1 MASLDSFESRIEQ
14 AFVWFQR
21 IILSFLVI
29 LALVD
34 HHWEQALALAAVLA
48 IHFGAYFIADRQ
60 RLSSTRGEGRLGED
74 PPGRRGS
81 SAWRKW
87 SLTFVDIVLGGAAF
101 LLAGG
106 IAGQGGLLGFC
117 VAGTVAAR
125 LSIWRALVV
134 NGAVWL
140 VFVSPFIFSWVPVWQ
155 GSSLPVA
162 SQDPV
167 TVSEWLTPAVGTLI
181 AYAIL
186 TLIINYLVAM
196 ETRQAR
202 VNRDAAMRLQ
212 RLSTVYEVSRSIT
225 STLDMEAVL
234 NLVVSKAVEILDAEA
249 GSLLLLEETP
259 VSPLAEGILT
269 PDLEVPR
276 GDLVFR
282 VVYGPAAESLL
293 GKRLPASAGIA
304 GAVLKAGEG
313 QFVNHVQ
320 DEPHWNAAPDV
331 ATGFQTR
338 SLVCVP
344 LLSRGHPTG
353 ILEVLN
359 KREDLTFDEYDLELL
374 SAFALQAS
382 IALENARLYEKTDE
396 TLGKRLREMAA
407 IEEVDHLLGAS
418 LDYRQTPRLVL
429 QRAVEVCDADFGSIG
444 IIRPDRK
451 GLSMSY
457 WPSEATPAAFGDLGP
472 SDAGADLREWPIDR
486 GICGR
491 VVRTGQPVLVA
502 DVTAD
507 PDYAEVAHET
517 RSEIAVPIRLPEE
530 SDLPGTGGTDDL
542 SEENGSRSG
551 GRVIGVLNLES
562 DRPGAF
568 SEAHLHFLEHLADH
582 AGFAIEKAR
591 AFEEERRRVE
601 VLSTVSEINKEISGS
616 LDLERILALIL
627 AHVKKL
633 VDYYIAEIC
642 LWDEPQQVMVTWAS
656 AGDARYTART
666 GGIYH
671 LNEGY
676 TGWIARNR
684 QEILVPDTSVRHDVQ
699 PKIVA
704 DDMPVGAYVGLP
716 LKTGDTFVGS
726 LELASDRP
734 GVYDEGTLHILRI
747 IADQAAVAIHNAR
760 LYGEA
765 QRRFEQTQLVLRV
778 TDSLSSIVDVTEAMR
793 RVARELC
800 RALQADMAGVYL
812 PDEAGTHLQA
822 VAGYNIPK
830 KKLDLYRKLK
840 IPILDHP
847 FIEEAWSTRQVSYSS
862 DPTHDPRIHPVI
874 RQTFAHQTTIFV
886 PMVTRDKVLGG
897 VYIVWFTEKKELT
910 AEDLQLANALGQQ
923 AGGMVENAQLFA
935 AQQSRLKELGILFET
950 SAAISS
956 SLELHE
962 VLQAVARR
970 MADVIGVSDCAIS
983 DWDQD
988 RNAVVTLIDESKT
1001 GQPSDIGSVFPLDD
1015 YQATKRV
1022 LLTRQPI
1029 VIQASDPDA
1038 DPIERALL
1046 ERHGQKSC
1054 LMLPLV
1060 SRDRVMGLVELFE
1073 SRHEHLFSPDE
1084 IRLCQALANQA
1095 AVAIENARL
1104 YARTDQRLQARVE
1117 ELTALQRTTEELNAT
1132 LDLDTVVST
1141 ILESAVHTT
1150 GATHGNVMLRDLDT
1164 GDLTLRSAQGY
1175 SEEELVLVAQ
1185 RLLNKSSA
1193 SVSYWAAEK
1202 GEPRIVADAEL
1213 DETISFVKPA
1223 TRSAL
1228 VVPIFQSGLVMG
1240 LINLRHTE
1248 VGAFDD
1254 QDLMFVQALAEQAS
1268 AAIGN
1273 ALRFEEQAGVN
1284 MALTRRTEQMDSL
1297 LAISQKL
1304 RADVPLA
1311 EVLEEIAYG
1320 IQETVG
1326 FNVVLVSVAE
1336 GDVLR
1341 RVAAAGLP
1349 VDVFEE
1355 MKQVL
1360 QPLDRYERILTD
1372 EYRQGACYFYP
1383 FQRLDD
1389 WATDIH
1395 TYASLPGGGEW
1406 QEGQWHPDDMLLA
1419 PLHGTAGQLLGVIS
1433 VDDPINRQRPSRSTY
1448 EALAIF
1454 ANQGSLAVENAALYA
1469 DVQRRADNLDQ
1480 INKLG
1485 RALTQAPEPNQVVNT
1500 VVRAVADLLH
1510 CELSSIFVID
1520 PFSGS
1525 FGAVASHG
1533 TRLLDLGGLRFAP
1546 GEGLVGHV
1554 AATGALLAIPDTD
1567 QEPRFVPGPAPIG
1580 SMLLAPMMTGSR
1592 VIGVLTAGSAEKQ
1605 RFGPAE
1611 EVLLATLAAQATVAL
1626 ESARLF
1632 EGTQQAAVRLSLLN
1646 EIGRRAAAQ
1655 LELQEMLDT
1664 AVDALRQNLG
1674 YFRVAVLLKDQAGDL
1689 YIAAANKDFWG
1700 VIPPD
1705 YRQKVGDGLIG
1716 VAAASGET
1724 ILSNDTASDKR
1735 YFRLGDWD
1743 SPASLS
1749 VPIRVGDRV
1758 LGVLEVEADKPGAFA
1773 DDDAAAMEIAAD
1785 QLAVAIQNAALFQE
1799 RERRIAE
1806 LDVLNDMSRAI
1817 SSALNP
1823 DALLET
1829 VEQQVRRLFD
1839 TTSFYIATYEEGS
1852 DKWTLAFALEH
1863 GQRVPRADYSIDAGI
1878 TGFILRTRQPLLLS
1892 NMVELRAFH
1901 DAQGIAMVGEQA
1913 KSWMGVPLQVANQ
1926 VVGVM
1931 GIQSYEQEHLY
1942 SPRDLALF
1950 STIAAQTAVAIANAR
1965 LYQEIVH
1972 LSSELEKMVEVR
1984 TQDLETALGELT
1996 EQRDQAQTLYRIT
2009 SELGTSLDLER
2020 VLERA
2025 LLLFADALKVEH
2037 GTIMLLD
2044 QETGDLI
2051 LRATIDPGRQ
2061 LPREG
2066 ERTLLKRGIGLAGW
2080 VLNHRQPALVADVTE
2095 DDRWLT
2101 SPGQQKFRSVVCVP
2115 LSLGG
2120 GDILGVLTLG
2130 HSDVGY
2136 FNQEHLKLITAAA
2149 GQVAIAVNNSDLYA
2163 YISEQADQLGVMLQT
2178 QRSEAAKS
2186 QAILESIA
2194 DGVIVL
2200 DDNGRVLLVNPAAEE
2215 MLGISSMVL
2224 QGDHFRHMLGIGE
2237 TAMHRD
2243 LADKLYAELKKKI
2256 EAGETDSRPSVVR
2269 LQSGARVFAV
2279 GMSPLI
2285 TGVGQTPGLVAAMR
2299 DISREAEVERL
2310 KNEFISTVSHELR
2323 TPMTSIKGFTDLLFL
2338 GMAGG
2343 LTDTQRNFLQIIK
2356 SNVDRLT
2363 ALVNDIL
2370 DISRIETGRLRLTI
2384 ESLDLNRIISQV
2396 VTTFQAQYDNRN
2408 LTLIWD
2414 KPAGLPQARGD
2425 EGRITQILTNLI
2437 ANAWQYTPSGGQVT
2451 VTLGVAKEMDGY
2463 LQVDVADTGIGI
2475 ASDDLARIFDRF
2487 YRVDSPAVQEVGGS
2501 GLGLS
2506 IVKMFVEMLGG
2517 KIWVESELGKGSVFS
2532 FTLPEVTAEMPEEVT
2547 SAELLAEEP
2556 TVLAARRPKILVV
2569 EDDREV
2575 ALLLRRQ
2582 LEAEGYHVLLAGS
2595 GQDALWLAREEQPQL
2610 ITLDIMLPDIDGFM
2624 VLEQLKDHPVTA
2636 PIPVIIISM
2645 LGEEDKGYALGAVDY
2660 VVKPFSE
2667 KQLLDSV
2674 RQALGPIRKEDGAEG
2689 ARNNLLVV
2697 DDEQD
2702 ITTFLVQAL
2711 SVHGYEVRSASN
2723 GLEALERIGESMPDL
2738 ILLDLKMPG
2747 MDGYEVIRHLK
2758 GDEATRGIP
2767 IIVITASP
2775 VDKERDKVRVL
2786 GMGVAQY
2793 MPKPLSVET
2802 IVAEIKKATMERQPE

>member
-1 MASLDSFESRIEQ
+1 MPTTSQ
-14 AFVWFQR
+14 AP
-21 IILSFLVI
+21 
-29 LALVD
+29 A
-34 HHWEQALALAAVLA
+34 
-48 IHFGAYFIADRQ
+48 GANGWI
-60 RLSSTRGEGRLGED
+60 T
-74 PPGRRGS
+74 P
-81 SAWRKW
+81 
-87 SLTFVDIVLGGAAF
+87 
-101 LLAGG
+101 
-106 IAGQGGLLGFC
+106 
-117 VAGTVAAR
+117 VAGT
-125 LSIWRALVV
+125 LV
-134 NGAVWL
+134 
-140 VFVSPFIFSWVPVWQ
+140 
-155 GSSLPVA
+155 
-162 SQDPV
+162 
-167 TVSEWLTPAVGTLI
+167 

-186 TLIINYLVAM
+186 TVIINYLVAM

-202 VNRDAAMRLQ
+202 ISRDTSTRLR
-212 RLSTVYEVSRSIT
+212 RLSTVHEVSRTIT

-249 GSLLLLEETP
+249 GSLLLLEESP
-259 VSPLAEGILT
+259 LSPLAEGILT
-269 PDLEVPR
+269 ADVEEIVR

-282 VVYGPAAESLL
+282 VVYGPVAKSLL
-293 GKRLPASAGIA
+293 GKRVPASAGIA

-320 DEPHWNAAPDV
+320 DEPRWNAVPDV

-344 LLSRGHPTG
+344 LLGRGRPIG
-353 ILEVLN
+353 VLEVLN
-359 KREDLTFDEYDLELL
+359 KREGLTFDEYDLELL
-374 SAFALQAS
+374 SAFASQAA

-396 TLGKRLREMAA
+396 ALGKRLREMAA

-418 LDYRQTPRLVL
+418 LDYQQIPRLIL
-429 QRAVEVCDADFGSIG
+429 QRAVEVCNADFGAIG
-444 IIRPDRK
+444 IIRPSWKRM
-451 GLSMSY
+451 SVSY
-457 WPSEATPAAFGDLGP
+457 WPSEATPAVSGDLTS
-472 SDAGADLREWPIDR
+472 SDAGEGLREWPMDR
-486 GICGR
+486 GIVGR
-491 VVRTGQPVLVA
+491 VATTGQPVLVP
-502 DVTAD
+502 DVSTD
-507 PDYAEVAHET
+507 PDYAAVAHKT
-517 RSEIAVPIRLPEE
+517 QSEVAVPIRSPKESRLPTVGGAADLGDS
-530 SDLPGTGGTDDL
+530 SDQ
-542 SEENGSRSG
+542 

-562 DRPGAF
+562 DRLGAF
-568 SEAHLHFLEHLADH
+568 TEDHLHFLEHLADH

-601 VLSTVSEINKEISGS
+601 VLSTVSDINKEISSS
-616 LDLERILALIL
+616 LDLERILTLIL

-642 LWDEPQQVMVTWAS
+642 LWDEAQQVMVTWAS

-684 QEILVPDTSVRHDVQ
+684 QELLVSDTSLRQDVH

-704 DDMPVGAYVGLP
+704 EDMPVGAYVGLP
-716 LKTGDTFVGS
+716 LKTGETFVGS

-734 GVYDEGTLHILRI
+734 GVYDQNSLEFLRI

-760 LYGEA
+760 LYGDA

-778 TDSLSSIVDVTEAMR
+778 TESLSSIVDVAEAMR

-812 PDEAGTHLQA
+812 PDETGTHLRT
-822 VAGYNIPK
+822 VAGYHVPK
-830 KKLDLYRKLK
+830 DKLDVYREFKV
-840 IPILDHP
+840 PIQDHP
-847 FIEEAWSTRQVSYSS
+847 FIEEVWRTRQAIYST
-862 DPTHDPRIHPVI
+862 DPRHDPRIHPLV
-874 RQTFAHQTTIFV
+874 RDTFPHQTTLLA
-886 PMVTRDKVLGG
+886 PMVARDKVIGG
-897 VYIVWFTEKKELT
+897 VYLSWVAEKKELA
-910 AEDLQLANALGQQ
+910 AEELQLANALGQQ
-923 AGGMVENAQLFA
+923 AGAMVENAQLFE

-962 VLQAVARR
+962 VLQAVARQ
-970 MADVIGVSDCAIS
+970 MANAIGVSSCAIS
-983 DWDQD
+983 DWDPD
-988 RNAVVTLIDESKT
+988 RNVVVTLIDES
-1001 GQPSDIGSVFPLDD
+1001 PIGESGDVGSTFSLAD
-1015 YQATKRV
+1015 YQPTKQV
-1022 LLTRQPI
+1022 LLTRQPYTI
-1029 VIQASDPDA
+1029 HASDPGA
-1038 DPIERALL
+1038 DPVERALL
-1046 ERHGQKSC
+1046 EKGGQKSC

-1060 SRDRVMGLVELFE
+1060 SRDQVMGLVELFE
-1073 SRHEHLFSPDE
+1073 SRHEHRFSPDE
-1084 IRLCQALANQA
+1084 VRLSQALANQA

-1104 YARTDQRLQARVE
+1104 YARTDRRLQARVE
-1117 ELTALQRTTEELNAT
+1117 ELTALQRTTQELNAT

-1150 GATHGNVMLRDLDT
+1150 GATHGNIMLRDLET
-1164 GDLTLRSAQGY
+1164 GQLALRSAQGY
-1175 SEEELVLVAQ
+1175 SEEEQEIIAQ
-1185 RLLNKSSA
+1185 RLLNESSA
-1193 SVSYWAAEK
+1193 SISYLAAEK
-1202 GEPRIVADAEL
+1202 GEPRIVYDAQQ
-1213 DETISFVKPA
+1213 DETAVFVKPT

-1228 VVPIFQSGLVMG
+1228 VVPIFQAGMVVG

-1248 VGAFDD
+1248 VRAFDD
-1254 QDLMFVQALAEQAS
+1254 QDLTFVQALAEQAS

-1273 ALRFEEQAGVN
+1273 ALRFEEQASVS

-1311 EVLEEIAYG
+1311 DVLEEIAYG

-1326 FNVVLVSVAE
+1326 FNAVLVSVAE
-1336 GDVLR
+1336 GRPPVLR

-1355 MKQVL
+1355 MKRVL
-1360 QPLDRYERILTD
+1360 QPLSRYERILTE
-1372 EYRQGACYFYP
+1372 EYRQGACYFFP
-1383 FQRLDD
+1383 FQKRGD
-1389 WATDIH
+1389 WATDVH
-1395 TYASLPGGGEW
+1395 TYVPLPGVVEW
-1406 QEGQWHPDDMLLA
+1406 QEGQWHPNDMLLA
-1419 PLHGTAGQLLGVIS
+1419 PLRGTTGQLLGVIS
-1433 VDDPINRQRPSRSTY
+1433 VDDPINGQRPSQSTL

-1454 ANQGSLAVENAALYA
+1454 ANQASLAVENAALYA
-1469 DVQRRADNLDQ
+1469 DVQRRADNLAQ
-1480 INKLG
+1480 INRMG
-1485 RALTQAPEPNQVVNT
+1485 RVLTQALEPGQVVNT
-1500 VVRAVADLLH
+1500 VVKAVTDLLR
-1510 CELSSIFVID
+1510 CELSAVFLTD
-1520 PFSGS
+1520 PLDSLLGP
-1525 FGAVASHG
+1525 VASQG
-1533 TRLLDLGGLRFAP
+1533 VRLADMSGLRFAP
-1546 GEGLVGHV
+1546 GEGLVGQV
-1554 AATGALLAIPDTD
+1554 AAAGAPLAIPDTD

-1580 SMLLAPMMTGSR
+1580 SMLLAPMMVGKR
-1592 VIGVLTAGSAEKQ
+1592 VLGVLTAGSAEKH
-1605 RFGPAE
+1605 RFGAAE
-1611 EVLLATLAAQATVAL
+1611 QVLLATLADQATVAL
-1626 ESARLF
+1626 ESAHLF
-1632 EGTQQAAVRLSLLN
+1632 EGTQQAALRLSLLN
-1646 EIGRRAAAQ
+1646 EIGRRAASQ

-1664 AVDALRQNLG
+1664 AVDALHQNLG
-1674 YFRVAVLLKDQAGDL
+1674 YFRVAVLLRGSPSGEKKNAGDL
-1689 YIAAANKDFWG
+1689 YVAAANKEFWE

-1705 YRQKVGDGLIG
+1705 YRQKIGDGLIG
-1716 VAAASGET
+1716 AAAASGDT
-1724 ILSNDTASDKR
+1724 ILCNDTAADKR
-1735 YFRLGDWD
+1735 YYRLGEWD

-1758 LGVLEVEADKPGAFA
+1758 LGVLEAEADRPGVFA
-1773 DDDAAAMEIAAD
+1773 DDDAAALEIAAD

-1806 LDVLNDMSRAI
+1806 LAVLNDMSRAI
-1817 SSALNP
+1817 SSALDL

-1839 TTSFYIATYEEGS
+1839 TTSFYIATYLEGS
-1852 DKWTLAFALEH
+1852 DEWTLAFALEH
-1863 GQRVPRADYSIDAGI
+1863 GQRFPPNRYDAKAGI
-1878 TGFILRTRQPLLLS
+1878 TGYVLRTRQPLLLS
-1892 NMVELRAFH
+1892 TLAELQAFH
-1901 DAQGIAMVGEQA
+1901 DEHGIATVGEVA
-1913 KSWMGVPLQVANQ
+1913 KSWMGVPLLVANQ

-1931 GIQSYEQEHLY
+1931 GIQSYEQEYLY
-1942 SPRDLALF
+1942 SPQDMALF

-1972 LSSELEKMVEVR
+1972 LSSELEKMVEAR
-1984 TQDLETALGELT
+1984 TQDLENALGELT
-1996 EQRDQAQTLYRIT
+1996 KQRDRAEILYRIT
-2009 SELGTSLDLER
+2009 SELGTTLDLER

-2025 LLLFADALKVEH
+2025 LFLFADALKVEH
-2037 GTIMLLD
+2037 GTIMLLE
-2044 QETGDLI
+2044 QETGDLY
-2051 LRATIDPGRQ
+2051 LKATLERGRQ

-2066 ERTLLKRGIGLAGW
+2066 ERTLLKRGVGLAGW
-2080 VLNHRQPALVADVTE
+2080 VLESRQPALVPDVTQ

-2101 SPGQQKFRSVVCVP
+2101 RSDKPFDFHSVVCVP

-2120 GDILGVLTLG
+2120 GDVLGVLTLG

-2136 FNQEHLKLITAAA
+2136 FGQEHLELVTAAA
-2149 GQVAIAVNNSDLYA
+2149 AQMAIAVNNSDLYA
-2163 YISEQADQLGVMLQT
+2163 YITEQADQLGVMLQT
-2178 QRSEAAKS
+2178 QRAESAKS

-2224 QGDHFRHMLGIGE
+2224 QGEHFRHMLGIGE
-2237 TAMHRD
+2237 TAVHRE
-2243 LADKLYAELKKKI
+2243 LADKLYAELKKKL
-2256 EAGETDSRPSVVR
+2256 EAGETELRPSVVR
-2269 LQSGARVFAV
+2269 MEAGTRVFAV

-2285 TGVGQTPGLVAAMR
+2285 TGVGQMPGLVAAMR

-2343 LTDTQRNFLQIIK
+2343 LTDTQRSFLQIIK

-2384 ESLDLNRIISQV
+2384 EALDLGRIVSQV

-2408 LTLIWD
+2408 LALFWD
-2414 KPAGLPQARGD
+2414 EPQGLPRVRGD

-2451 VTLGVAKEMDGY
+2451 VTLGPAKDVEGY

-2517 KIWVESELGKGSVFS
+2517 KIWVESEPGKGSTFS
-2532 FTLPEVTAEMPEEVT
+2532 FTMPEVTAEMPEEVT
-2547 SAELLAEEP
+2547 SADLLTSEA

-2582 LEAEGYHVLLAGS
+2582 LEVEGYNVLLAGS

-2610 ITLDIMLPDIDGFM
+2610 ITLDIMLPDLDGFV

-2636 PIPVIIISM
+2636 PIPVIIVSM
-2645 LGEEDKGYALGAVDY
+2645 LGEVDKGYALGAVDY
-2660 VVKPFSE
+2660 VVKPFDE
-2667 KQLLDSV
+2667 EQLLASI
-2674 RQALGPIRKEDGAEG
+2674 RQVLDPARKEDGAEP
-2689 ARNNLLVV
+2689 ARNDLLVV
-2697 DDEQD
+2697 DDEPD
-2702 ITTFLVQAL
+2702 IIAFLEQAL
-2711 SVHGYEVRSASN
+2711 SAHGYQVRSASN
-2723 GLEALERIGESMPDL
+2723 GHEALERVRESMPDL
-2738 ILLDLKMPG
+2738 ILLDLRMPV
-2747 MDGYEVIRHLK
+2747 MDGYEVIRQLK
-2758 GDEATRGIP
+2758 GDEATIGIP

-2775 VDKERDKVRVL
+2775 VDKERDRVQVL
-2786 GMGVAQY
+2786 GMGVTQY
-2793 MPKPLSVET
+2793 MAKPLSVET
-2802 IVAEIKKATMERQPE
+2802 IVAEIKRATMER